1 MTIKLRTVR
10 SLTLALSVS
19 LLPCGLASAAHA
31 QGAYPSEGQRNV
43 EYYVQHPDVRN
54 NVNRACLNDPG
65 HYRNNPDCWNAE
77 QANTEAAA
85 RQTHKMVGDT
95 SDPRTP
101 LYWDKRPN
109 ERQFKINLCRQMTPE
124 HVRAS
129 STCGPA
135 AQSLI
140 AERNTGANR

>member
-1 MTIKLRTVR
+1 MTINLRTVR

-19 LLPCGLASAAHA
+19 LLPLGLAGAALA
-31 QGAYPSEGQRNV
+31 QGAYPPEGQRTV
-43 EYYVQHPDVRN
+43 EFYVQHPDVRN

-85 RQTHKMVGDT
+85 RQTHQMAGDT

-101 LYWDKRPN
+101 AYWDKRPN
-109 ERQFKINLCRQMTPE
+109 ERQFTLNMCSHMTPQ
-124 HVRAS
+124 HVRES
-129 STCGPA
+129 PSCGPA
-135 AQSLI
+135 AQSFM
-140 AERNTGANR
+140 EQHQANAR

>member
-1 MTIKLRTVR
+1 MTINLPTVG

-19 LLPCGLASAAHA
+19 LLPFGLAGAAHA
-31 QGAYPSEGQRNV
+31 QAAYPPEGQRTV
-43 EYYVQHPDVRN
+43 EFYVQHPDVRN

-85 RQTHKMVGDT
+85 RQTHRMAGDT

-101 LYWDKRPN
+101 AYWDKRPN
-109 ERQFKINLCRQMTPE
+109 ERQFTLNLCSHMTPQ
-124 HVRAS
+124 HVRES
-129 STCGPA
+129 PSCGPA
-135 AQSLI
+135 AQSFM
-140 AERNTGANR
+140 EQHQANAR